1 MITKYILL
9 REIDGEV
16 VYDILTLKELCE
28 RIIGLNKG
36 IIYTR
41 EGELV
46 VVFSEHNIKI
56 NRDMQSFPEKLIK
69 SLF

>member
-9 REIDGEV
+9 REVNGEV

-46 VVFSEHNIKI
+46 VAFSEHNIKI